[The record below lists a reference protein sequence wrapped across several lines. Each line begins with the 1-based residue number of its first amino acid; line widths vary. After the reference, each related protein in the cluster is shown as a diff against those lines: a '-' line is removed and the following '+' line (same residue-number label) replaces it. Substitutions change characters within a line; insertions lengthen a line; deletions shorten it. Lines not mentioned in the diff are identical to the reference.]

1 MVAVSDVLAI
11 TPEAQQKVLEVRNSE
26 PEPENLALW
35 IEVNGEANGA
45 YTYLMEFRPTADL
58 PDDAVLEHDGELT
71 VAIPDESVEPLRG
84 ATLAFNGGMV
94 MQNPNRPL
102 PPAARVVD
110 RPDADLSG
118 EVPQRV
124 IQVLEE
130 QINPA
135 IASHGGF
142 AELVAVEDSIAY
154 LRLSGG
160 CQGCGMAA
168 VTLSQGIEVA
178 ILDTVPEITEVI
190 DVTDHATGENPYYEA
205 AKK

>member
-1 MVAVSDVLAI
+1 MVAVSDILAI
-11 TPEAQQKVLEVRNSE
+11 SPEAQQKVLEVRNAE
-26 PEPENLALW
+26 PDPETLALW
-35 IEVNGEANGA
+35 IEINGEANGA
-45 YTYLMEFRPTADL
+45 YTYLMEFRSTAEL
-58 PDDAVLEHDGELT
+58 DDDVLIERDGDVT
-71 VAIPDESVEPLRG
+71 VAIPDESVELLRG

-102 PPAARVVD
+102 PPAARIVD

-118 EVPQRV
+118 EIPQRV

-135 IASHGGF
+135 IASHGGH

-154 LRLSGG
+154 LRLGGG

-178 ILDTVPEITEVI
+178 ILDMVPEITEVI
-190 DVTDHATGENPYYEA
+190 DVTDHSSGDNPYYEA

>member
-1 MVAVSDVLAI
+1 MIGMSEVLTI
-11 TPEAQQKVLEVRNSE
+11 TEEARSKVLEVRAAE
-26 PEPENLALW
+26 AGATNLALW
-35 IEVNGEANGA
+35 VEVNGESAGA
-45 YTYLMEFRPTADL
+45 FTYLMEFRPIAEL
-58 PDDAVLEHDGELT
+58 DDDVLVERDGDVT
-71 VAIPDESVEPLRG
+71 VAIPGESIELLRG

-118 EVPQRV
+118 EIPQRV

-135 IASHGGF
+135 IASHGGY

-154 LRLSGG
+154 LRMGGG

-178 ILDTVPEITEVI
+178 ILDSVPEITVVI
-190 DVTDHATGENPYYEA
+190 DVTDHASGDNPYYEA

>member
-1 MVAVSDVLAI
+1 MVAVSDVLTI
-11 TPEAQQKVLEVRNSE
+11 SPEAHQKVLEVRNAE
-26 PEPENLALW
+26 TDPETLALW

-45 YTYLMEFRPTADL
+45 YTYLMEFRATAEL
-58 PDDAVLEHDGELT
+58 DDDVLVEHDDDLAI
-71 VAIPDESVEPLRG
+71 AIPNESVELLRG
-84 ATLAFNGGMV
+84 SMLAFNGGMV
-94 MQNPNRPL
+94 MQNPNRPV
-102 PPAARVVD
+102 PPVERMAD
-110 RPDADLSG
+110 RPQADLSG
-118 EVPQRV
+118 EIPQRV

-135 IASHGGF
+135 IASHGGY

-154 LRLSGG
+154 LRMGGG

-178 ILDTVPEITEVI
+178 ILDMVPEITEVI
-190 DVTDHATGENPYYEA
+190 DVTDHASGSNPYYEA

>member
-1 MVAVSDVLAI
+1 MVDVSNLLTI
-11 TPEAQQKVLEVRNSE
+11 SPEAHQKVLEVRNAE
-26 PEPENLALW
+26 ADPETLALW
-35 IEVNGEANGA
+35 VEVNGEANGA

-58 PDDAVLEHDGELT
+58 GDDVLVEHDDDLA
-71 VAIPDESVEPLRG
+71 VAIPSESVDLLRG
-84 ATLAFNGGMV
+84 STLAFSGGMV

-102 PPAARVVD
+102 PPAARVAE
-110 RPDADLSG
+110 RPQADLSG

-124 IQVLEE
+124 IQVLDE

-135 IASHGGF
+135 IASHGGY

-154 LRLSGG
+154 LRMGGG

-178 ILDTVPEITEVI
+178 ILDMVPEITEVI
-190 DVTDHATGENPYYEA
+190 DVTDHASGANPYYEA